1 MMSRTSAS
9 LRRSLR
15 SGLIAAPASATGPAR
30 RQLLPAAGSPHRVR
44 WLSSDALAGVARV
57 KELQQQV
64 AALVRARDWEA
75 ARDAGEECR
84 AALETLTGKRHPGYA
99 SALNNLGPSGVCPDP
114 GVSAV
119 GLPAGHV
126 GLRDVCVIICCVGL
140 THGLTAHAASSPA
153 RDRAQLG
160 LQHVR
165 DWADFNPWV
174 RTELR
179 DQYAPRKGEP

>member
-99 SALNNLGPSGVCPDP
+99 SALNNL
-114 GVSAV
+114 VSANERNLLSSAPTPHPPNNNV
-119 GLPAGHV
+119 THTVSLTHVCARTPAG
-126 GLRDVCVIICCVGL
+126 GEG
-140 THGLTAHAASSPA
+140 GAHFIT
-153 RDRAQLG
+153 
-160 LQHVR
+160 
-165 DWADFNPWV
+165 FN
-174 RTELR
+174 
-179 DQYAPRKGEP
+179 